1 MIKNYSLNQLSQHW
15 KALQRSGRFFKRLP
29 DHRCI
34 RMILSAFLGII
45 FWTDSVFSIAMAQQ
59 TRIAIAVDPQGQSC
73 LLGGGVDG
81 KRLSADLISK
91 LLKPKLDFRLYNLR
105 GRQSTILW
113 PIGPLQKIENNS
125 CNPHFRQQLSLVPS
139 ELGTAQIA
147 IFDSEGGKKIAISP
161 KTLIV
166 MNNDD
171 EKYTRVLASF
181 LERQKLKDA
190 PIKIH
195 QLIRTDLEGDGK
207 FEVIINAINTARDLD
222 RKGEYSIVLVVREV
236 DGKTEIETIQNELT
250 LEDSDF
256 PAVLWENTIAAIAD
270 IDGDGK
276 MEIIMYGQFY
286 HGQGWDLVRSGD
298 GLAERPIICGCGG

>member
-1 MIKNYSLNQLSQHW
+1 MKKRSLNQLTRHW
-15 KALQRSGRFFKRLP
+15 KALQRPAWFFKRPP
-29 DHRCI
+29 DHRRVRVI
-34 RMILSAFLGII
+34 FSAFIGMI
-45 FWTDSVFSIAMAQQ
+45 FWADSSFSTAVAQQ
-59 TRIAIAVDPQGQSC
+59 TRIAIAVDAQGQSC
-73 LLGGGVDG
+73 LIGGGVDG

-91 LLKPKLDFRLYNLR
+91 LLKPKQDFRLYNLR

-113 PIGPLQKIENNS
+113 PIGAPQRIENNS

-139 ELGTAQIA
+139 ETGTAQIA
-147 IFDSEGGKKIAISP
+147 IFDSEGGKKIAVSP

-166 MNNDD
+166 LNNDD

-195 QLIRTDLEGDGK
+195 QLIRTDLDGDGK

-236 DGKTEIETIQNELT
+236 DGKAEIETIQNEVT

-286 HGQGWDLVRSGD
+286 HGQGWDLVTSGS

>member
-1 MIKNYSLNQLSQHW
+1 
-15 KALQRSGRFFKRLP
+15 
-29 DHRCI
+29 
-34 RMILSAFLGII
+34 
-45 FWTDSVFSIAMAQQ
+45 MAQQ

-91 LLKPKLDFRLYNLR
+91 LLKPRLDFRLYNLR

-147 IFDSEGGKKIAISP
+147 IFDSEGGKKIAVSP
-161 KTLIV
+161 ETLIV
-166 MNNDD
+166 MNNED
-171 EKYTRVLASF
+171 EKYTKVLASF
-181 LERQKLKDA
+181 LAQQKLKGA

-195 QLIRTDLEGDGK
+195 QLIRTDLDGDGN

-236 DGKTEIETIQNELT
+236 DGKTEIETIQNEVT

-270 IDGDGK
+270 TDADGK

>member
-1 MIKNYSLNQLSQHW
+1 MMKKRFLSQLVQQW
-15 KALQRSGRFFKRLP
+15 KMLQRSGWFFKP
-29 DHRCI
+29 AFDHR
-34 RMILSAFLGII
+34 RNRLLFSAFMGMF
-45 FWTDSVFSIAMAQQ
+45 FWTDSGLSSATAQQ
-59 TRIAIAVDPQGQSC
+59 TRIAIAVDPEGRSC

-81 KRLSADLISK
+81 QRLSADLVSK
-91 LLKPKLDFRLYNLR
+91 LLKPRQDFRLFNLR
-105 GRQSTILW
+105 GPQSTILW
-113 PIGPLQKIENNS
+113 PIGPPKRIENNT
-125 CNPHFRQQLSLVPS
+125 CNPHFRQKLSLVPS
-139 ELGTAQIA
+139 ELGRAQIA
-147 IFDSEGGKKIAISP
+147 IFDSVGGENVVISP

-166 MNNDD
+166 MANDD
-171 EKYTRVLASF
+171 EKYIRVLASF

-195 QLIRTDLEGDGK
+195 QLIRTDLDGDGK
-207 FEVIINAINTARDLD
+207 SEVIINAINTARDLD

-236 DGKTEIETIQNELT
+236 DGKTEIETIQNEVT

-256 PAVLWENTIAAIAD
+256 PAVLWENTIAAITD